1 MSYACWRTAGSTFDT
16 HHDLRLAGLRQFTR
30 SVMMFV
36 TVMDIPRKVTPL
48 FLAKLTH
55 HS

>member
-1 MSYACWRTAGSTFDT
+1 MNDVPVFNPGCNASGVEAFKG
-16 HHDLRLAGLRQFTR
+16 GK
-30 SVMMFV
+30 
-36 TVMDIPRKVTPL
+36 MDIPRKVTPL